1 MPYFLPKLGM
11 MHKLSSAAV
20 AICALRVMIDSF
32 LVFLC
37 EYMSID
43 ATKHVFGVFDKE
55 RLKPVSSATETSQ
68 KIENLLQR

>member
-1 MPYFLPKLGM
+1 MPYFLPKLGKM

-43 ATKHVFGVFDKE
+43 TTKPVFGLFDKA
-55 RLKPVSSATETSQ
+55 RLKPVSSA
-68 KIENLLQR
+68 IESS